1 MRKTRAAQGFTLV
14 ELMLAALLGCLLCG
28 VAFQLLFAETR
39 QGGALAESLQLK
51 QWQRRTLELV
61 KSDLERGSSWRVDPD
76 ASEHWPC
83 GLAGR
88 QPKLAITP
96 ADGSDPVVYSLGAV
110 PSSIWRGAVLM
121 RCGPAFDLQG
131 GIRSG
136 SRYQNRVV
144 LDGVDRFE
152 LIQPSGFPVLQMQLQ
167 QRTRRGGRVRSH
179 GVG

>member
-1 MRKTRAAQGFTLV
+1 MSRTRSAQGFTLV

-51 QWQRRTLELV
+51 QWQRRTLELL
-61 KSDLERGSSWRVDPD
+61 KSDLERGSSWQIDPD
-76 ASEHWPC
+76 AAEHWPC

-96 ADGSDPVVYSLGAV
+96 TDGSNPIVYSFGSA
-110 PSSIWRGAVLM
+110 PSAIWRGDVLM

-136 SRYQNRVV
+136 SLYQNRVV
-144 LDGVDRFE
+144 LDGVDRFA
-152 LIQPSGFPVLQMQLQ
+152 LHQPPGLPVLQMELE
-167 QRTRRGGRVRSH
+167 QRTRRGGRVRSQ

>member
-1 MRKTRAAQGFTLV
+1 MRRPHHDQGFTLV
-14 ELMLAALLGCLLCG
+14 ELMLAVLLGCLLCG

-39 QGGALAESLQLK
+39 QGGSLAESLQLK

-61 KSDLERGSSWRVDPD
+61 KGDLEHASSWRIDPD
-76 ASEHWPC
+76 AFGTWPC
-83 GLAGR
+83 ALAGR
-88 QPKLAITP
+88 QPKLAILP
-96 ADGSDPVVYSLGAV
+96 SDGSEPVVYSLGTA
-110 PSSIWRGAVLM
+110 PSAIWRGAVLM
-121 RCGPAFDLQG
+121 RCGPAFDLHG

-152 LIQPSGFPVLQMQLQ
+152 LNPPPGLPVLQMQLE
-167 QRTRRGGRVRSH
+167 QRTRRGGRVRSD